1 MAEFTE
7 DFEKIVKGAFAPIY
21 PVIAKQIANQCQITS
36 GKCIDVG
43 CGSGPL
49 AIMLSKI
56 TDLDIYALDAS
67 PKAITLLK
75 EKIEKEGLSKRITP
89 KLNDAESMPFDDEFA
104 DLIVSRGSMFFW
116 NDITK
121 VFKEIYRILKPNG
134 MAYIGCGFGTA
145 ELFEEVKKKMEEIDP
160 QWDENRKKRL
170 ESCDALKVKTILEE
184 AKIPIHEIIND
195 DHGFW
200 ILIKKH

>member
-21 PVIAKQIANQCQITS
+21 PVIAKQIVDKCQITR
-36 GKCIDVG
+36 GNCIDVG

-49 AIMLSKI
+49 AITIAKI

-67 PKAITLLK
+67 PKAITILK
-75 EKIEKEGLSKRITP
+75 EKIETEGLSKRITP

-121 VFKEIYRILKPNG
+121 VFKEIYRVLKPNG

-170 ESCDALKVKTILEE
+170 ESCNALKIKTILKE
-184 AKIPIHEIIND
+184 AKVPIHEIID
-195 DHGFW
+195 EDFGYW
-200 ILIKKH
+200 IILKKH

>member
-1 MAEFTE
+1 MAGFGD

-21 PVIAKQIANQCQITS
+21 PVIAKQIVDKCKITS
-36 GKCIDVG
+36 GNCIDVG

-49 AIMLSKI
+49 SIMLAKI
-56 TDLDIYALDAS
+56 TDLDIYAMDVS
-67 PKAITLLK
+67 TKAIELLK
-75 EKIEKEGLSKRITP
+75 DKIETEGLSKRIKP
-89 KLNDAESMPFDDEFA
+89 MLNDAESMPFDDGFA

-116 NDITK
+116 NDQAK
-121 VFKEIYRILKPNG
+121 AFKEIYRVLKPNG

-170 ESCDALKVKTILEE
+170 ENDDASKIERILKE
-184 AKIPIHEIIND
+184 AKIPIHEIID
-195 DHGFW
+195 EDSEYW
-200 ILIKKH
+200 IILKK